1 MPVIRWL
8 PVACAVSLLGAAVA
22 WAQTALPEAGQQ
34 RSTAVE
40 SARDVRDSW
49 QMCNSTNENKIWV
62 AYSYVENKTWVT
74 KGWRTIDKGK
84 CVILVNPVENRYMYY
99 YAQGLRQRWTGE
111 KQSCVNPKDSFVL
124 RADDCPKG
132 YKMYPFK
139 EVDAG
144 DSVSLTTK
152 LEE

>member
-1 MPVIRWL
+1 VPTWSRL
-8 PVACAVSLLGAAVA
+8 PIACAASVLFAASA
-22 WAQTALPEAGQQ
+22 QAQTAPPPPGQQ
-34 RSTAVE
+34 RPAATE
-40 SARDVRDSW
+40 SVRNSW
-49 QMCNSTNENKIWV
+49 QMCNNSGESRVWV
-62 AYSYVENKTWVT
+62 AYSYVEDKTWVT

-84 CVILVNPVENRYMYY
+84 CAILVTPVENRYMYY

-111 KQSCVNPKDSFVL
+111 KASCVNPKDSFVL
-124 RADDCPKG
+124 KADDCPKG

-144 DSVSLTTK
+144 DSVSLTTN